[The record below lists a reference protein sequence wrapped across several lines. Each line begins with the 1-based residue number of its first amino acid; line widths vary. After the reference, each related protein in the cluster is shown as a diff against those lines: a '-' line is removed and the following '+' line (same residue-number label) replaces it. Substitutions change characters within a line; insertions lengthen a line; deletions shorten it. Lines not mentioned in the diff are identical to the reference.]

1 MEENENKE
9 FYPIIHREDREL
21 VQSYILTFARYN
33 FDVYEKRIMYYI
45 IYDKKIQDYIRN
57 YIHELKN
64 KQPYKPYKGEE
75 KKFIIPIKEIAMNKG
90 DYPRYQDAFRNL
102 QTKRFEVE
110 NKERKIWISRS
121 FISNPTIDM
130 FDGYVTFFV
139 HEDIIRIIA
148 AIEHG
153 YRQFDFNIAF
163 KLKSSYSMRFYEMF
177 SRQDKGE
184 NNGYFTKTIEEL
196 KELFGLTDKYENN
209 TMFVK
214 RIVETAKKE
223 LDENAN
229 FSFTYK
235 VQKSLTS
242 KKLDEIQF
250 HVYHIPEN
258 ETNNQLKENRVKA
271 EMSKYI
277 RLSPTLYEYLQ
288 EIGVSETG
296 INSNLYTLYIVEQL
310 YWRRSGKAKGTAI
323 LITKID
329 ELKERALRL
338 DRDNWVGYIIGTLKK
353 IEKIED
359 EKDRAEK
366 IALFNMQMDED
377 KKESENE
384 QTTNEL

>member
-1 MEENENKE
+1 MHLHQHMH
-9 FYPIIHREDREL
+9 FR
-21 VQSYILTFARYN
+21 
-33 FDVYEKRIMYYI
+33 
-45 IYDKKIQDYIRN
+45 
-57 YIHELKN
+57 
-64 KQPYKPYKGEE
+64 
-75 KKFIIPIKEIAMNKG
+75 IKESNA
-90 DYPRYQDAFRNL
+90 RNCNNCFL
-102 QTKRFEVE
+102 HHILY
-110 NKERKIWISRS
+110 KERKIWISRS

-177 SRQDKGE
+177 SRQDKGD
-184 NNGYFTKTIEEL
+184 NNGYVTKTIEEL

-209 TMFVK
+209 TMFIK

-271 EMSKYI
+271 EMTKYI
-277 RLSPTLYEYLQ
+277 RLSPEFYGYLG
-288 EIGVSETG
+288 EIGISETG
-296 INSNLYTLYIVEQL
+296 INSNIYTLYIVEQM
-310 YWRRSGKAKGTAI
+310 YCRRSGKNKGRLELMA
-323 LITKID
+323 KID
-329 ELKERALRL
+329 EIKERALRL
-338 DRDNWVGYIIGTLKK
+338 DRDNWVGYIIGALKK

-359 EKDRAEK
+359 EKNKAEK
-366 IALFNMQMDED
+366 IALFNMQADED
-377 KKESENE
+377 KKESDGEIIN
-384 QTTNEL
+384 N

>member
-1 MEENENKE
+1 
-9 FYPIIHREDREL
+9 
-21 VQSYILTFARYN
+21 
-33 FDVYEKRIMYYI
+33 
-45 IYDKKIQDYIRN
+45 
-57 YIHELKN
+57 
-64 KQPYKPYKGEE
+64 
-75 KKFIIPIKEIAMNKG
+75 
-90 DYPRYQDAFRNL
+90 
-102 QTKRFEVE
+102 
-110 NKERKIWISRS
+110 
-121 FISNPTIDM
+121 
-130 FDGYVTFFV
+130 
-139 HEDIIRIIA
+139 
-148 AIEHG
+148 
-153 YRQFDFNIAF
+153 
-163 KLKSSYSMRFYEMF
+163 MRFYEMF

-258 ETNNQLKENRVKA
+258 ETNNELKENRVKA
-271 EMSKYI
+271 EMGKYI

-377 KKESENE
+377 KKEPDSENI
-384 QTTNEL
+384 NN